1 MKNRNKQ
8 INPYLLV
15 ILSFAVIILVGT
27 LLLAMP
33 FSRKDGQFGDFV
45 NSFFLAT
52 SATCVT
58 GLNAFH
64 QGIGLEL
71 TFIGQFIIAILI
83 QIGGLGFITIL
94 TFIITLF
101 HKKLQFKD
109 RLFISLMINIEDF
122 AEIVSFIRKIV
133 LISLGFEVFG
143 FLLGLPV
150 FLPYSD
156 NIFQGLWNSLFTS
169 ISAFNNAGFD
179 ILGNTSFIRGAGN
192 LLIDSLPNWLYYYL
206 CSYVML
212 LVFAGGISFL
222 VIIDIFAKKKF
233 KQLRVFSKIC
243 LLMTGV
249 LLVAGFLLIYVSE
262 GFKSPFNALFQSVT
276 TRTAGFS
283 TVNQD
288 NLSFLSKLF
297 SCLLMLIGGN
307 PLGTAGGIKTT
318 TIYIIVLAMSCYLAG
333 KKVTSFYRRYSP
345 NIIVKAMS
353 LFLLAI
359 ATVFVSFVT
368 IYALESQLD
377 LRAININSNRS
388 TSLMFEVFS
397 AFGTVGL
404 SVGITPHL
412 SSGSKII
419 IALLMFVGRI
429 GPITFFHL
437 LNKKIHF
444 EDTSHVQYVEED
456 FLIG

>member
-15 ILSFAVIILVGT
+15 ILSFAIIVMIGT

-45 NSFFLAT
+45 NSFFLAM

-58 GLNAFH
+58 GLNAFN

-71 TFIGQFIIAILI
+71 TFIGQLVIAILI

-101 HKKLQFKD
+101 HKKLQFRD
-109 RLFISLMINIEDF
+109 RLFISIMVNSDDF
-122 AEIVSFIRKIV
+122 AEIVTLIRKLV
-133 LISLGFEVFG
+133 LISLGFEAAG

-156 NIFQGLWNSLFTS
+156 NILQGLWRSLFTS

-179 ILGNTSFIRGAGN
+179 ILGNTSLIRNAGN
-192 LLIDSLPNWLYYYL
+192 LFIDSLPNWLYYYL
-206 CSYVML
+206 CSYIML
-212 LVFAGGISFL
+212 LIIAGGLSFL
-222 VIIDIFAKKKF
+222 VVIDIFAKKRL

-243 LLMTGV
+243 LLMTGI
-249 LLVAGFLLIYVSE
+249 LLVAGFLVIYASE

-288 NLSFLSKLF
+288 DLSFLSKLF

-318 TIYIIVLAMSCYLAG
+318 TVYIIVLAMSCYLAG

-345 NIIVKAMS
+345 NVIVKAMS
-353 LFLLAI
+353 LFLIAI
-359 ATVFVSFVT
+359 ATIFISFVA

-377 LRAININSNRS
+377 LNTLNINSTRS
-388 TSLMFEVFS
+388 TSILFEVFS

-404 SVGITPHL
+404 SIGITPHL
-412 SSGSKII
+412 SAGSKII
-419 IALLMFVGRI
+419 LALLMFVGRV

-444 EDTSHVQYVEED
+444 EDSSKVQFVEED

>member
-1 MKNRNKQ
+1 
-8 INPYLLV
+8 
-15 ILSFAVIILVGT
+15 
-27 LLLAMP
+27 MP

-212 LVFAGGISFL
+212 CFCWWYFL
-222 VIIDIFAKKKF
+222 
-233 KQLRVFSKIC
+233 
-243 LLMTGV
+243 
-249 LLVAGFLLIYVSE
+249 
-262 GFKSPFNALFQSVT
+262 
-276 TRTAGFS
+276 
-283 TVNQD
+283 
-288 NLSFLSKLF
+288 
-297 SCLLMLIGGN
+297 
-307 PLGTAGGIKTT
+307 
-318 TIYIIVLAMSCYLAG
+318 
-333 KKVTSFYRRYSP
+333 
-345 NIIVKAMS
+345 
-353 LFLLAI
+353 
-359 ATVFVSFVT
+359 
-368 IYALESQLD
+368 
-377 LRAININSNRS
+377 
-388 TSLMFEVFS
+388 
-397 AFGTVGL
+397 
-404 SVGITPHL
+404 
-412 SSGSKII
+412 
-419 IALLMFVGRI
+419 
-429 GPITFFHL
+429 
-437 LNKKIHF
+437 
-444 EDTSHVQYVEED
+444 
-456 FLIG
+456 